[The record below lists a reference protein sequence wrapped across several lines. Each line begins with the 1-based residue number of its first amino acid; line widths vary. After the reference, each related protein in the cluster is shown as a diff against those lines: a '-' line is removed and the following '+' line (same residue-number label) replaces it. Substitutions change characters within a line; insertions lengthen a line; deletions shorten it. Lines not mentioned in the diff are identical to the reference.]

1 MNCFFK
7 PQVLFYEKSKIEK
20 FKHLILNKPYKEAE
34 KKYSNLRIV
43 KEDNKSKIIIL
54 NYCQDRCNVEVKDGI
69 IINIEGFY

>member
-1 MNCFFK
+1 MNNFK
-7 PQVLFYEKSKIEK
+7 PQILFYEKTKIEK
-20 FKHLILNKPYKEAE
+20 IKYLILNKSYKEAE

-43 KEDNKSKIIIL
+43 KEDDKSKVIIL

>member
-7 PQVLFYEKSKIEK
+7 PQVLFYEKSKIDK
-20 FKHLILNKPYKEAE
+20 IKYLILNKPYKEAE
-34 KKYSNLRIV
+34 KNYGNLRIV
-43 KEDNKSKIIIL
+43 KEDDKSKIIIL